1 HEFIEWLRAN
11 NTNDLKSFI
20 IRAIR
25 KNSRGFCVRD
35 KKTRD
40 KKGREVPMDIGML
53 WYDDDTKRKLDEK
66 VARAAQYYQTKYGV
80 APTICY
86 LHPSMLEDKTGAAGG
101 VQLRSA
107 RTVLVNHFWIGVN
120 EPITSPELNGH
131 KKKKAR

>member
-1 HEFIEWLRAN
+1 
-11 NTNDLKSFI
+11 
-20 IRAIR
+20 
-25 KNSRGFCVRD
+25 
-35 KKTRD
+35 
-40 KKGREVPMDIGML
+40 MDIGML

-86 LHPSMLEDKTGAAGG
+86 LHPSMLEDKTGAAGS

>member
-1 HEFIEWLRAN
+1 
-11 NTNDLKSFI
+11 
-20 IRAIR
+20 
-25 KNSRGFCVRD
+25 
-35 KKTRD
+35 
-40 KKGREVPMDIGML
+40 MDIGML

-120 EPITSPELNGH
+120 EPMATTEVKAARSP
-131 KKKKAR
+131 KSKVRSPKS